1 MIFENSKAFA
11 DVMDDKDELAEFRG
25 RFHFPQVNNKSSIYL
40 CGNSLGLQPKKTKE
54 YIFQELEDWKNLGVE
69 GHLHAKNPW
78 FHYHE
83 FLRDSTARITGALS
97 HEVVVM
103 NSLTTNLHLLM
114 VSFYRPDAKRYKIIF
129 EKGPFS
135 SDRYA
140 LATQVKFHA
149 ERGGSKLF
157 NPDDALIELNPR
169 KGEITHRTSDIISTI
184 KEHASELALVMIG
197 GVNYY
202 TGQLFD
208 MKAITQAAHE
218 AGAIAGFDLAHA
230 AGNVPLQ
237 LHDWNVDFAAWCSY
251 KYLNAGPGAVGG
263 AFVHDRYATDKS
275 LPRFAGWWGND
286 PETRFTMPLDFIP
299 RKGADGWQLSNAP
312 VFSMAALRASM
323 EIFDE
328 AGMER
333 LSDKSKKLTGYL
345 AFIINVLNEQCK
357 GTNQITIITPEAER
371 GCQLS
376 LVIQHHGKL
385 IHDYISEH
393 GVISDWRH
401 PDVIRVAPAPLYN
414 SFNDVYNFGKLL
426 SEAITATHSRTLTKS

>member
-1 MIFENSKAFA
+1 MMFENNQAFA
-11 DVMDDKDELAEFRG
+11 DEMDGKDELAEFRE
-25 RFHFPQVNNKSSIYL
+25 RFHFPTVNGKRAIYL
-40 CGNSLGLQPKKTKE
+40 CGNSLGLQPKKAKE

-78 FHYHE
+78 FSYHE
-83 FLRDSTARITGALS
+83 FLRDSTARITGALP

-140 LATQVKFHA
+140 LATQAKFHA
-149 ERGGSKLF
+149 ERGGSRLF

-169 KGEITHRTSDIISTI
+169 KGEITHRTSDIIATI
-184 KEHASELALVMIG
+184 NEHASELALVMIG

-208 MKAITQAAHE
+208 MKAITRAAHE
-218 AGAIAGFDLAHA
+218 AGAVAGFDLAHA
-230 AGNVPLQ
+230 AGNVPLH
-237 LHDWNVDFAAWCSY
+237 LHDWDVDFAAWCSY

-263 AFVHDRYATDKS
+263 AFVHDRHAEDKS

-286 PETRFTMPLDFIP
+286 PETRFTMPIDFIP

-333 LSDKSKKLTGYL
+333 LSEKSKKLTGYL
-345 AFIINVLNEQCK
+345 AFIIDLLNRQFD
-357 GTNQITIITPEAER
+357 GTNHITIITPETER

-385 IHDYISEH
+385 IHDFISEQ

-414 SFNDVYNFGKLL
+414 SFNDVYLFGQLL
-426 SEAITATHSRTLTKS
+426 SNAISATHSSPLTKS

>member
-1 MIFENSKAFA
+1 MVFQNTQAFA
-11 DVMDDKDELAEFRG
+11 DEMDRKDELSLFRQQ
-25 RFHFPQVNNKSSIYL
+25 FLFPSVNGEEAIYL

-69 GHLHAKNPW
+69 GHMQAKNPW
-78 FHYHE
+78 FPYHE
-83 FLRDSTARITGALS
+83 FLRDSTARIAGALP

-149 ERGGSKLF
+149 ERGGQKMF
-157 NPDDALIELNPR
+157 NADDALIELSPR
-169 KGEITHRTSDIISTI
+169 KGEVTHRTEDIIATI
-184 KEHASELALVMIG
+184 NEHGNELALVMIG

-208 MKAITQAAHE
+208 MKAITDAAHKV
-218 AGAIAGFDLAHA
+218 GAVAGFDLAHA
-230 AGNVPLQ
+230 AGNIPLQ

-263 AFVHDRYATDKS
+263 AFVHDRHS
-275 LPRFAGWWGND
+275 ENSELPRFAGWWGND

-299 RKGADGWQLSNAP
+299 KKGADGWQLSNAP
-312 VFSMAALRASM
+312 VFSMAALRASL
-323 EIFDE
+323 ELFDE
-328 AGMER
+328 AGMDR
-333 LSDKSKKLTGYL
+333 LSKKSKMLTGFL
-345 AFIINVLNEQCK
+345 AFLIEEINKQFDGSNHINV
-357 GTNQITIITPEAER
+357 ITPENER

-376 LVIQHHGKL
+376 LVFQKNGKL
-385 IHDYISEH
+385 IHDYITEQ

-401 PDVIRVAPAPLYN
+401 PDVIRVAPTPMYN
-414 SFNDVYNFGKLL
+414 SFSDVYRFGHLL
-426 SEAITATHSRTLTKS
+426 SDAIKATASTTLSQS